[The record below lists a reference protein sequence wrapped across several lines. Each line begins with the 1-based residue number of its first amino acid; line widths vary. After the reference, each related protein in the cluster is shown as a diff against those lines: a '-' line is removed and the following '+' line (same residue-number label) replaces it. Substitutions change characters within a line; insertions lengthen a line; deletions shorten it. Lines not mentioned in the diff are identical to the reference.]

1 MIYFH
6 TSLILADNSGGR
18 LAKCIKII
26 TSSKK
31 KANIG
36 DLILVVI
43 KKFKKKSRAKKK
55 KIYLGLILR
64 TKNISY
70 RFDGTQLKFHDNS
83 LVLLNKDKELLF
95 TNVKG
100 PVTRE
105 LRKSQIYGKIISRA
119 YFLI

>member
-6 TSLILADNSGGR
+6 TNLILADNSGGKT
-18 LAKCIKII
+18 AKCIKII

-43 KKFKKKSRAKKK
+43 KKFKKKARVKKK

-64 TKNISY
+64 TKNILY
-70 RFDGTQLKFHDNS
+70 RFDGTSLKFNDNS

-100 PVTRE
+100 PVIRE
-105 LRKSQIYGKIISRA
+105 LRKIQIYGKIISRA
-119 YFLI
+119 HYLI